1 MPIPFHNLGL
11 EQNLK
16 PGDPSLDYRG
26 QWHRQHQPR
35 LEQSAYRCS
44 QSLPI
49 AALVVESDNS
59 LPSGLLLP
67 IGVDHSL
74 GVTLLLA
81 KNLVD
86 PPLKD
91 ACALSLSSHHRS
103 RKLPPFFVV
112 WTDWL
117 SAEAAV
123 ETAFFPY
130 LLAKLPSQ
138 LVVELLPNPCFLPGS
153 EVVVTSSRGWQLM
166 RHHLPGASCC

>member
-74 GVTLLLA
+74 GVTTAASKKPCGSTTKGRL
-81 KNLVD
+81 
-86 PPLKD
+86 
-91 ACALSLSSHHRS
+91 R
-103 RKLPPFFVV
+103 PF
-112 WTDWL
+112 T
-117 SAEAAV
+117 
-123 ETAFFPY
+123 FFP
-130 LLAKLPSQ
+130 PSK
-138 LVVELLPNPCFLPGS
+138 P
-153 EVVVTSSRGWQLM
+153 
-166 RHHLPGASCC
+166 